1 MPCKKKEMLTEK
13 EIAKMRTVDAY
24 EHSGHERANNPKAG
38 YARYD
43 RVKEETTKYAY
54 DPHID
59 PALQWAGKQEG
70 SSFEVPTSSIHIHES
85 IKPHKI
91 LRKVM
96 KAASG
101 DYQANQI
108 SLFPNLTP
116 LDTMRARQQD
126 LQFYKHGVDWTNRL
140 IAGDSLVIMNSLLQ
154 KEGMAGKVQMVYFDP
169 PYGIKYG
176 SNFQPFVNQ
185 RDVKDGKDADLS
197 QEPEMITAF
206 RDTWELGIH
215 SYLSYLRDRL
225 LLARDLLAD
234 SGSVFVQISD
244 ENVHHVREICDE
256 VFGPENCASF
266 ITFYKTASQTASTMA
281 STTDYILWYAKD
293 KSKMKYHQLYLNKDM
308 TTDKAGVYRQVELV
322 DGTRRNLTKE
332 ELAHPSILPK
342 GAKIFR
348 KSSLTSQSGGE
359 HSSFAVRIDG
369 KDYYPGRGFWK
380 TNESGMKN
388 LIDAKRVITA
398 RNSINYVRYIDDFP
412 VYAIT
417 NLWTDTGT
425 GSFTDDKIYV
435 VQTGTK
441 VIKRCMLMT
450 TDPGDLVLDITCGS
464 GTTAYV
470 AEQWGRRWIT
480 CDTSRVAIDLT
491 KQRLMTATYD
501 YYRLAHPEQGVDS
514 GFVYKT
520 VPHITLKSI
529 ANNYPPATETLYDQP
544 EIDKTKIRVT
554 GPFTVESLPATTVK
568 PIDGEENEVVS
579 DMTAKQDEYREEILA
594 TGVIGKGGEK
604 LKFTRVEAAPG
615 NFVYVQAIGETE
627 EDSPRKAAIHFGS
640 ETKVL
645 DAGRVED
652 IFDEVQS
659 MRPTPH
665 IIIIAAYQFDPEA
678 TKLIEETKWPDM
690 QIFAVQMNTDLMTSD
705 LKKKRSSNQSFF
717 FIGQPDVELIHDGR
731 TKDVYK
737 VRVNGFD
744 YYDPKTGKVKS
755 GSANNIAMWMLD
767 EDYDGGCIEPE
778 QIFFPLGGKSGGWHK
793 LAKTLKAELDQ
804 EAIEQYAG
812 NISLPFKIKPGQK
825 KVAVKIIDDRG
836 IESMK
841 VLKVGEDNG

>member
-1 MPCKKKEMLTEK
+1 MPRKKKEVLTDK
-13 EIAKMRTVDAY
+13 EIARMRTVDAY
-24 EHSGHERANNPKAG
+24 EHSGYERANNPKAG

-43 RVKEETTKYAY
+43 RVKEGTAKYAY

-70 SSFEVPTSSIHIHES
+70 TSFEVPTSSIHIHES

-96 KAASG
+96 KAASD
-101 DYQANQI
+101 DYEALQV
-108 SLFPNLTP
+108 SLFPTR
-116 LDTMRARQQD
+116 LDNMKARQQD

-185 RDVKDGKDADLS
+185 RDVKDGKDSDLT

-215 SYLSYLRDRL
+215 SYLTYLRDRL
-225 LLARDLLAD
+225 FLARELLAD
-234 SGSVFVQISD
+234 NGCVFVQISD
-244 ENVHHVREICDE
+244 ENLHHVKEICDE
-256 VFGPENCASF
+256 IFGKYNYLNTIPFVKTSGVTTKFLASRVDF
-266 ITFYKTASQTASTMA
+266 LI
-281 STTDYILWYAKD
+281 WYAKN
-293 KSKMKYHQLYLNKDM
+293 KEHAKYHTLYLPKCFEEGTANTYTWLEFPDGRRRGMNKQE
-308 TTDKAGVYRQVELV
+308 KSNKSL
-322 DGTRRNLTKE
+322 
-332 ELAHPSILPK
+332 IPK
-342 GAKIFR
+342 D
-348 KSSLTSQSGGE
+348 
-359 HSSFAVRIDG
+359 VRIYKADNIASQGNPMIPFEYKG
-369 KDYYPGRGFWK
+369 KTYTQAWK
-380 TNESGMKN
+380 TN
-388 LIDAKRVITA
+388 IDGLKKLAEHNRLHVA
-398 RNSINYVRYIDDFP
+398 ANSLQYVRYLDDFP
-412 VYAIT
+412 VIPIT
-417 NLWTDTGT
+417 QLWTDTGT
-425 GSFTDDKIYV
+425 GSFTDDKQYV
-435 VQTGTK
+435 VQTATK
-441 VIKRCMLMT
+441 AIQRCMLMT

-470 AEQWGRRWIT
+470 SEQWGRRWIT
-480 CDTSRVAIDLT
+480 CDTSRVAIDLA

-501 YYRLAHPEQGVDS
+501 YYKLAQPDQGVDS

-520 VPHITLKSI
+520 VSHITLKSI
-529 ANNYPPATETLYDQP
+529 ANDEPPAMETLYDQP

-554 GPFTVESLPATTVK
+554 GPFTVESLPAITVK
-568 PIDGEENEVVS
+568 SIDGQENEVVS

-604 LKFTRVEAAPG
+604 LEFTRVEAAQAT
-615 NFVYVQAIGETE
+615 FAYVQAIGETK
-627 EDSPRKAAIHFGS
+627 EDNPRKAAIHFGS

-659 MRPTPH
+659 MRPTPQ

-690 QIFAVQMNTDLMTSD
+690 QIFAVQMNTDLMTGD

-717 FIGQPDVELIHDGR
+717 FIGQPDVELIHDKR

-737 VRVNGFD
+737 VKVNGFD

-755 GSANNIAMWMLD
+755 GNVNNIAMWMLD
-767 EDYDGGCIEPE
+767 EDYKGDCVEPE
-778 QIFFPLGGKSGGWHK
+778 QVFFPLGGKNGGWHK
-793 LAKTLKAELDQ
+793 LAKTLHAELDQ
-804 EAIEQYAG
+804 DAIEQYAG
-812 NISLPFKIKPGQK
+812 NVSLPFRMKPGQK
-825 KVAVKIIDDRG
+825 KIAVKIIDDRG

-841 VLKVGEDNG
+841 VLKVGEDDG

>member
-1 MPCKKKEMLTEK
+1 
-13 EIAKMRTVDAY
+13 
-24 EHSGHERANNPKAG
+24 
-38 YARYD
+38 
-43 RVKEETTKYAY
+43 
-54 DPHID
+54 
-59 PALQWAGKQEG
+59 
-70 SSFEVPTSSIHIHES
+70 
-85 IKPHKI
+85 
-91 LRKVM
+91 
-96 KAASG
+96 
-101 DYQANQI
+101 
-108 SLFPNLTP
+108 
-116 LDTMRARQQD
+116 MRARQQD

-169 PYGIKYG
+169 PYGVSYK

-185 RDVKDGKDADLS
+185 REVKDKKDADLT

-206 RDTWELGIH
+206 RDTWALGIH

-225 LLARDLLAD
+225 YLARELLD
-234 SGSVFVQISD
+234 VSGSVFIQISD
-244 ENVHHVREICDE
+244 DNLHHVMEIGDE
-256 VFGPENCASF
+256 IFGHDNFVSVITVRKTGAVNSPEAKLNTLAS
-266 ITFYKTASQTASTMA
+266 SG
-281 STTDYILWYAKD
+281 DYIVWYAKSKENIKYRALFKD
-293 KSKMKYHQLYLNKDM
+293 KGTAKSGLSNYSNVLMP
-308 TTDKAGVYRQVELV
+308 
-322 DGTRRNLTKE
+322 DGTQRKLTKE
-332 ELAHPSILPK
+332 EKENPSIIPSNVRLF
-342 GAKIFR
+342 GVHA
-348 KSSLTSQSGGE
+348 LTSSGSVSE
-359 HSSFAVRIDG
+359 DQPFEFE
-369 KDYYPGRGFWK
+369 GRTYRPNANQHWK
-380 TNESGMKN
+380 TTWPTGLEN
-388 LIDAKRVITA
+388 LKKANRLSSTDKRLGYI
-398 RNSINYVRYIDDFP
+398 RYYDDFP
-412 VYAIT
+412 VVSLD
-417 NLWTDTGT
+417 NNWDDTRG
-425 GSFTDDKIYV
+425 DMDMIYV
-435 VQTGTK
+435 VQTSTK
-441 VIKRCMLMT
+441 IVQRCMLMSS
-450 TDPGDLVLDITCGS
+450 DPGDLVLDITCGS
-464 GTTAYV
+464 GTSAYV

-480 CDTSRVAIDLT
+480 CDTSRVAIDLA

-501 YYRLAHPEQGVDS
+501 YYMLAHPEQGVDS

-529 ANNYPPATETLYDQP
+529 ANNVPPATETLYDQP
-544 EIDKTKIRVT
+544 EIDKTRIRVT
-554 GPFTVESLPATTVK
+554 GPFTVESLPAITVK
-568 PIDGEENEVVS
+568 PIDGEENKTVS

-594 TGVIGKGGEK
+594 TGVIGKAGEK
-604 LKFTRVEAAPG
+604 LEFTRVEAAPAT
-615 NFVYVQAIGETE
+615 FAYVQAVGETK
-627 EDSPRKAAIHFGS
+627 EDNPRKAAIHFGS
-640 ETKVL
+640 ENKVL

-659 MRPTPH
+659 MRPTPQ

-767 EDYDGGCIEPE
+767 EDYDGSCIEPE

-812 NISLPFKIKPGQK
+812 NVSLPFKIKPGQK

>member
-1 MPCKKKEMLTEK
+1 MPRKKIALTEK
-13 EIAKMRTVDAY
+13 ELSKIRDVDAY
-24 EHSGHERANNPKAG
+24 EHIGYERANNPKAG

-43 RVKEETTKYAY
+43 RVKEETAKYAY

-59 PALQWAGKQEG
+59 PTLQWAGKQEG
-70 SSFEVPTSSIHIHES
+70 TSFEVPTSSIHIHES

-96 KAASG
+96 KAMAAAE
-101 DYQANQI
+101 DTPEI
-108 SLFPNLTP
+108 SLFPSR
-116 LDTMRARQQD
+116 LDTMRERQKD

-154 KEGMAGKVQMVYFDP
+154 KEGMAGKVQMIYFDP

-225 LLARDLLAD
+225 LLARELLSD
-234 SGSVFVQISD
+234 SGSIFVQISD
-244 ENVHHVREICDE
+244 ENLHYVRTIMEEI
-256 VFGPENCASF
+256 FGSENFCAQISF
-266 ITFYKTASQTASTMA
+266 KKTSGQASN
-281 STTDYILWYAKD
+281 II
-293 KSKMKYHQLYLNKDM
+293 
-308 TTDKAGVYRQVELV
+308 AGVCDYLIWFAKKKENVKSHMLYNMLGNDVSDNSYNCIELS
-322 DGTRRNLTKE
+322 DGTWRRLTKK
-332 ELAHPSILPK
+332 ELTGKEVIPE
-342 GAKIFR
+342 GRRFR
-348 KSSLTSQSGGE
+348 TANLTSQG
-359 HSSFAVRIDG
+359 SSEEGSKPYDFNG
-369 KDYYPGRGFWK
+369 KTYYPSSGNHWKPGFK
-380 TNESGMKN
+380 GLKPLE
-388 LIDAKRVITA
+388 DAKRLVGVGNTLA
-398 RNSINYVRYIDDFP
+398 YKRYIDDFP
-412 VYAIT
+412 VVALNNIW
-417 NLWTDTGT
+417 NDTVQST
-425 GSFTDDKIYV
+425 FSTENIYV
-435 VQTGTK
+435 VQTYTK
-441 VIKRCMLMT
+441 VIQRCMLMT

-480 CDTSRVAIDLT
+480 CDTSRVAIDLA

-501 YYRLAHPEQGVDS
+501 YYKLAQPEQGVDS

-529 ANNYPPATETLYDQP
+529 ANDEPPATETLYDQP
-544 EIDKTKIRVT
+544 EIDKTKVRVT
-554 GPFTVESLPATTVK
+554 GPFTVESLPAITVK
-568 PIDGEENEVVS
+568 PIDGEGIEAVA

-594 TGVIGKGGEK
+594 TGVIGKAGEK
-604 LKFTRVEAAPG
+604 LEFTRVEAAPAT
-615 NFVYVQAIGETE
+615 FAYVQAIGETK

-645 DAGRVED
+645 DAGRVDD

-659 MRPTPH
+659 MRPTPQ

-690 QIFAVQMNTDLMTSD
+690 HIFAVQMNTDLMTGD
-705 LKKKRSSNQSFF
+705 LKKKRSSSQSFF

-737 VRVNGFD
+737 VKVNGFD
-744 YYDPKTGKVKS
+744 YYDPRTGKVKS
-755 GSANNIAMWMLD
+755 GSVNNIAMWMLD
-767 EDYDGGCIEPE
+767 EDYDGSCVEPE
-778 QIFFPLGGKSGGWHK
+778 QVFFPLGGKNGGWHK
-793 LAKTLKAELDQ
+793 LAKTLHAELDQ
-804 EAIEQYAG
+804 DAIEQYAG
-812 NISLPFKIKPGQK
+812 NVSLPFRVKPGQK
-825 KVAVKIIDDRG
+825 KIAVKIIDDRG

-841 VLKVGEDNG
+841 VLKVGEDDG

>member
-1 MPCKKKEMLTEK
+1 MARASEQLICKFAAIIGKKYHYSNFNVIPKEDPCNKEQN
-13 EIAKMRTVDAY
+13 DDNPN
-24 EHSGHERANNPKAG
+24 HE
-38 YARYD
+38 
-43 RVKEETTKYAY
+43 RVKEETAKYAY

-59 PALQWAGKQEG
+59 PTLQWAGKQEG
-70 SSFEVPTSSIHIHES
+70 TSFEVPTSSIHIHES

-96 KAASG
+96 KAMAAA
-101 DYQANQI
+101 DDTPEI
-108 SLFPNLTP
+108 SLFPSR
-116 LDTMRARQQD
+116 LDTMRERQQD

-185 RDVKDGKDADLS
+185 RDVKDGKDSDLT

-215 SYLSYLRDRL
+215 SYLTYLRDRL
-225 LLARDLLAD
+225 FLAKGLLAD
-234 SGSVFVQISD
+234 DGCVFVQISD
-244 ENVHHVREICDE
+244 ENLHHVKEICDE
-256 VFGPENCASF
+256 IFGKDNYLNTIPFVKTSGVTTKFLASRVDF
-266 ITFYKTASQTASTMA
+266 LI
-281 STTDYILWYAKD
+281 WYAKN
-293 KSKMKYHQLYLNKDM
+293 KEHAKYHTLY
-308 TTDKAGVYRQVELV
+308 
-322 DGTRRNLTKE
+322 
-332 ELAHPSILPK
+332 LPK
-342 GAKIFR
+342 GFEEGTANTYTWLEFPDGSRRGMTKQE
-348 KSSLTSQSGGE
+348 KSNKSLIPKD
-359 HSSFAVRIDG
+359 VRIYKADNIASQGNPMIPFEYKG
-369 KDYYPGRGFWK
+369 KTYTQAWK
-380 TNESGMKN
+380 TN
-388 LIDAKRVITA
+388 IDGLKKLAENNRLHVA
-398 RNSINYVRYIDDFP
+398 ANSLQYVRYLDDFP
-412 VYAIT
+412 VIPIT
-417 NLWTDTGT
+417 QLWTDTGT
-425 GSFTDDKIYV
+425 GSFTDDKQYV
-435 VQTGTK
+435 VQTATK
-441 VIKRCMLMT
+441 VIQRCMLMT

-464 GTTAYV
+464 GTTAYI

-480 CDTSRVAIDLT
+480 CDTSRVAIDLA

-501 YYRLAHPEQGVDS
+501 YYRLAQPDQGVDS

-529 ANNYPPATETLYDQP
+529 ANDEPPATETLYDQP
-544 EIDKTKIRVT
+544 EIDKTKVRVT
-554 GPFTVESLPATTVK
+554 GPFTVESLPAITVK
-568 PIDGEENEVVS
+568 PVDGKETEVAS

-594 TGVIGKGGEK
+594 TGVIGKGGER
-604 LKFTRVEAAPG
+604 LEFTRVEAAPAT
-615 NFVYVQAIGETE
+615 FAYVQAIGETK

-659 MRPTPH
+659 MRPTPQ

-690 QIFAVQMNTDLMTSD
+690 QIFAVQMNTDLMTGD

-737 VRVNGFD
+737 VKVNGFD
-744 YYDPKTGKVKS
+744 YYDPKTGKIKS
-755 GSANNIAMWMLD
+755 GNVNNIAMWMLD
-767 EDYDGGCIEPE
+767 EDYDGSCVEPE
-778 QIFFPLGGKSGGWHK
+778 QVFFPLGGKSGGWNK
-793 LAKTLKAELDQ
+793 LAKTLRAELDQ
-804 EAIEQYAG
+804 DAIEQYAG
-812 NISLPFKIKPGQK
+812 NVSLPFKIKPGQK

>member
-1 MPCKKKEMLTEK
+1 MPRKKKEMLTEK
-13 EIAKMRTVDAY
+13 EIAKMREVDAY
-24 EHSGHERANNPKAG
+24 EHKDHERANNPKAG

-43 RVKEETTKYAY
+43 RVKEETTKYSY

-70 SSFEVPTSSIHIHES
+70 MSFEVPTSSIHIHES

-91 LRKVM
+91 LRKVL

-101 DYQANQI
+101 GYESLQM
-108 SLFPNLTP
+108 SLFPTR
-116 LDTMRARQQD
+116 LDRMKARQQD

-154 KEGMAGKVQMVYFDP
+154 KEGMTGKVQMVYFDP

-225 LLARDLLAD
+225 LLVRELLSD
-234 SGSVFVQISD
+234 TGSCFVQISD

-256 VFGPENCASF
+256 VFGKENF
-266 ITFYKTASQTASTMA
+266 ISQIMFQKTSYQETNYLAGVG
-281 STTDYILWYAKD
+281 DIIIWYG
-293 KSKMKYHQLYLNKDM
+293 KSKALTKVNKLFQQKTLPEIIKSYDLM
-308 TTDKAGVYRQVELV
+308 END
-322 DGTRRNLTKE
+322 DGTIVRVSSLKGMVPADGKFLRADNLTSSGE
-332 ELAHPSILPK
+332 SNTSS
-342 GAKIFR
+342 GAYHF
-348 KSSLTSQSGGE
+348 E
-359 HSSFAVRIDG
+359 G
-369 KDYYPGRGFWK
+369 KDYFPKKGNHWK
-380 TNESGMKN
+380 TTPDGLKVLEDENRLLAFGNTLCYK
-388 LIDAKRVITA
+388 KYYT
-398 RNSINYVRYIDDFP
+398 DFP
-412 VYAIT
+412 YSPFT
-417 NLWTDTGT
+417 NMWTDTIQST
-425 GSFTDDKIYV
+425 FSTENIYV
-435 VQTGTK
+435 VQTYTK
-441 VIKRCMLMT
+441 VIKRCMLMCS
-450 TDPGDLVLDITCGS
+450 DPGDLVLDITCGS
-464 GTTAYV
+464 GTTAFV
-470 AEQWGRRWIT
+470 AEQCGRRWIT
-480 CDTSRVAIDLT
+480 CDTSRIAIDLA

-501 YYRLAHPEQGVDS
+501 YYKLAYPEQGVDS
-514 GFVYKT
+514 GFVYKKAQ
-520 VPHITLKSI
+520 HITLKAI
-529 ANNYPPATETLYDQP
+529 ANKLPFDEDILYDQP

-554 GPFTVESLPATTVK
+554 GPFTVESLPAVTVK
-568 PIDGEENEVVS
+568 PVDGEDIDTGS

-604 LKFTRVEAAPG
+604 LEFSRVETSQG
-615 NFVYVQAIGETE
+615 TEFIQAIAETK
-627 EDSPRKAAIHFGS
+627 EDEPRRVAIHFGS

-659 MRPTPH
+659 MRPTPQ

-678 TKLIEETKWPDM
+678 TKLIEEIKWPDM
-690 QIFAVQMNTDLMTSD
+690 QIFAVQMNTDLMTGD

-767 EDYDGGCIEPE
+767 EDYDGSCIEPE

-812 NISLPFKIKPGQK
+812 NVSLPFKIKPGQK

>member
-1 MPCKKKEMLTEK
+1 MPRKKKETLTEK

-70 SSFEVPTSSIHIHES
+70 TSFEVPTSSIHIHES

-96 KAASG
+96 KAASD

-126 LQFYKHGVDWTNRL
+126 LQFYKHGVDWTNRM

-176 SNFQPFVNQ
+176 SNFQPFVGKK
-185 RDVKDGKDADLS
+185 DVKDKKDADLT

-215 SYLSYLRDRL
+215 SYLTYLRDRL
-225 LLARDLLAD
+225 LLAQKLLSITGA
-234 SGSVFVQISD
+234 VFIQISE
-244 ENVHHVREICDE
+244 ENVHHVREIGDE
-256 VFGPENCASF
+256 VFGAENFVSQISFRKKTMPLGASYMEQMHDF
-266 ITFYKTASQTASTMA
+266 IVM
-281 STTDYILWYAKD
+281 YAKNKAD
-293 KSKMKYHQLYLNKDM
+293 LKYRQLYKEYKPEGGQDW
-308 TTDKAGVYRQVELV
+308 KWVELA
-322 DGTRRNLTKE
+322 DGNRREMSKIERNNFDLLPEGARPYRLK
-332 ELAHPSILPK
+332 HPNPIGENENNK
-342 GAKIFR
+342 FIFNF
-348 KSSLTSQSGGE
+348 E
-359 HSSFAVRIDG
+359 G
-369 KDYYPGRGFWK
+369 KDYNPPPNGWGMDEEKLKRLERAGRIQVKG
-380 TNESGMKN
+380 N
-388 LIDAKRVITA
+388 LP
-398 RNSINYVRYIDDFP
+398 NYVLFLDDFP
-412 VYAIT
+412 VTKLT
-417 NLWTDTGT
+417 NPWIDTVGPQ
-425 GSFTDDKIYV
+425 DKCYV
-435 VQTGTK
+435 VQTDN
-441 VIKRCMLMT
+441 IPIQRCMLMT

-464 GTTAYV
+464 GTTANV

-480 CDTSRVAIDLT
+480 CDTSRVAIDLA

-501 YYRLAHPEQGVDS
+501 YYKLAQPEQGVDS

-529 ANNYPPATETLYDQP
+529 ANDEPPATEMLYDQP
-544 EIDKTKIRVT
+544 EIDKTRIRVT

-568 PIDGEENEVVS
+568 SVDGDENDVVS

-594 TGVIGKGGEK
+594 TGVIGKAGEK
-604 LKFTRVEAAPG
+604 LEFTRVEAAPAT
-615 NFVYVQAIGETE
+615 FAYVQAVGETK
-627 EDSPRKAAIHFGS
+627 EDNPRKAAIHFGS

-705 LKKKRSSNQSFF
+705 LKRNRSSNQSFF

-744 YYDPKTGKVKS
+744 YYDPKTGKVKP
-755 GSANNIAMWMLD
+755 GNVNNIAMWMLD
-767 EDYDGGCIEPE
+767 EDYDGSCVEPE
-778 QIFFPLGGKSGGWHK
+778 QVFFPLGGKSGGWKK
-793 LAKTLKAELDQ
+793 LAKTLHAELDQ
-804 EAIEQYAG
+804 DAIEQYAG
-812 NISLPFKIKPGQK
+812 NVSLPFKMKSGQK
-825 KVAVKIIDDRG
+825 KIAVKIIDDRG